1 MKKKIS
7 IIITILSVLAIVAY
21 GIYITKKEKTHST
34 ILEQEPVLAEK
45 DKKIIINKLN
55 KAFADE
61 WLAYYQYWIGAKV
74 IIGSNLE
81 KIKKELIEHA
91 NDELRHADMLADRI
105 IKHGGTPLLNPKHWF
120 KETICG
126 FEEPKDPSAKAII
139 KQNLDAEICAVK
151 VYKEL
156 AEEFKSKDPIT
167 YKMILLILEDEEHH
181 VKDLNELLTEH

>member
-1 MKKKIS
+1 MNKKLS
-7 IIITILSVLAIVAY
+7 IVILILSVLAIAAY
-21 GIYITKKEKTHST
+21 GIYITMKKKSHITIPEGTPILTEKEKNFV
-34 ILEQEPVLAEK
+34 IG
-45 DKKIIINKLN
+45 KLN

-61 WLAYYQYWIGAKV
+61 WFAYYQYWIGAKV

-81 KIKKELIEHA
+81 KVKKELIEHA

-105 IKHGGTPLLNPKHWF
+105 VKFGGTPLLNPKNWF

-151 VYKEL
+151 VYKKM
-156 AEEFKSKDPIT
+156 AEEFKTKDPIT
-167 YKMILLILEDEEHH
+167 HKMILSILEDEEHH
-181 VKDLNELLTEH
+181 VKDLNELLAEH